1 MSIKSLARLTKTTR
15 NLEKPRPLKLSNI
28 NRHSTFDGSSVRLN
42 SVEEIMHL
50 IDCVAASISNGNLD
64 VAMQGNVIN
73 MCNNLKAYGQQ
84 LETIYKDQLDRAFV
98 TFRNGCREEQLDILS
113 RLHLLEIIELRAM
126 QWQSKDTDT
135 YYKQKLYQL
144 EAGQNEAAQGTTSG
158 GVTPTTPNPASTTP
172 SSVST
177 ISAASP
183 TQTMLGQ
190 GEVVKSSGKYS
201 NPTKIPNKN
210 YFRDEVVI
218 RNSDSGKVMGIK
230 GRRVHMIEELSETI
244 ISFQRVHPGA
254 KERLVQ
260 ITGPN
265 EEKILHAT
273 QLIEETIRRN
283 ASPTRAE
290 MPDHGGDT
298 GGIGGS
304 IGSSINSSASEDN
317 ILRHDVSGAA
327 RRAALAHSYSTN
339 DANIGEYKYTVAV
352 GSETIKIIGTNFDLV
367 WAAKLSLDDLF
378 SRGKFLGGGDG
389 YVNLEDDAN
398 FSSAGEG
405 KGHVNDVLSQRLS
418 VGVGGGGEGTG
429 GGCRQKEDEDSGAT
443 TSDSSEGTYVETPV
457 PSKLGDSHGGVA
469 SGKSVTA
476 ECGAKDGLGM
486 ELGVSEVVNKEVKVV
501 AMRQPLFPGSSKE
514 EFQAANED
522 AVSQLGKTRRANFSK
537 GQSKDADAVD
547 RVTLSEDGGE
557 TDVSFKQSQP
567 KSNVTSAPV
576 EQKKQPERPTKIRYT
591 NDFLLNCAMSP
602 LSQVPPPNWDAISTQ
617 YPCIV
622 RKVLLP
628 HPASPII
635 SPRTNFIP
643 PPPQKLVWNPTWRP
657 IGQVPAPLAHTN
669 NPFYWKRTPNF

>member
-1 MSIKSLARLTKTTR
+1 MIKPSNDMSIKSMARLTKTTR

-50 IDCVAASISNGNLD
+50 IDIVAASISNGNID
-64 VAMQGNVIN
+64 STMQSNVMN

-98 TFRNGCREEQLDILS
+98 TFRNGCREEHLDVLS

-126 QWQSKDTDT
+126 QWQNKDTDS

-144 EAGQNEAAQGTTSG
+144 EAGQNENTQGTLSG
-158 GVTPTTPNPASTTP
+158 GMTPTTPSPAASTP
-172 SSVST
+172 SSVG
-177 ISAASP
+177 AANTTSP
-183 TQTMLGQ
+183 LQSMLGQ

-265 EEKILHAT
+265 EDKIIHAT

-283 ASPTRAE
+283 ASPTRSE
-290 MPDHGGDT
+290 MPDHGGDS
-298 GGIGGS
+298 GVIGGS
-304 IGSSINSSASEDN
+304 VGSSINSSASEDN

-378 SRGKFLGGGDG
+378 SRGKYLGGGDG
-389 YVNLEDDAN
+389 FINLEEDAN
-398 FSSAGEG
+398 LISGDLG
-405 KGHVNDVLSQRLS
+405 KGSGNEGISHRLS
-418 VGVGGGGEGTG
+418 IGGGGGGGEGTG
-429 GGCRQKEDEDSGAT
+429 GSNRQKEDEDSGAT

-457 PSKLGDSHGGVA
+457 PTKMDEPTRDVE
-469 SGKSVTA
+469 SGKSVIEESKNKNGQGA
-476 ECGAKDGLGM
+476 EFKGM
-486 ELGVSEVVNKEVKVV
+486 EEVVNKELRVI
-501 AMRQPLFPGSSKE
+501 ALRQPLFPGSSEE

-522 AVSQLGKTRRANFSK
+522 VAGEPGKNRRASFAK
-537 GQSKDADAVD
+537 VQSKDNESADQN
-547 RVTLSEDGGE
+547 TSSEDGGE
-557 TDVSFKQSQP
+557 SDVTFKQSLP
-567 KSNVTSAPV
+567 KYNVTSAPA
-576 EQKKQPERPTKIRYT
+576 EQKKQPERPVPPRPTKIRYT

-602 LSQVPPPNWDAISTQ
+602 LSQIPPPNWDTISNQ

-622 RKVLLP
+622 RKIL
-628 HPASPII
+628 HQCS
-635 SPRTNFIP
+635 RD
-643 PPPQKLVWNPTWRP
+643 
-657 IGQVPAPLAHTN
+657 
-669 NPFYWKRTPNF
+669 

>member
-1 MSIKSLARLTKTTR
+1 MSFAVNVCHHIKSTNDMSIKSLARLTKTTR

-457 PSKLGDSHGGVA
+457 PSKL
-469 SGKSVTA
+469 
-476 ECGAKDGLGM
+476 
-486 ELGVSEVVNKEVKVV
+486 
-501 AMRQPLFPGSSKE
+501 
-514 EFQAANED
+514 AANED

>member
-1 MSIKSLARLTKTTR
+1 MIKPSNDMSIKSMARLTKTTR

-50 IDCVAASISNGNLD
+50 IDIVAASISNGNID
-64 VAMQGNVIN
+64 STMQSNVMN

-98 TFRNGCREEQLDILS
+98 TFRNGCREEHLDVLS

-126 QWQSKDTDT
+126 QWQNKDTDS

-144 EAGQNEAAQGTTSG
+144 EAGQNENTQGTLSG
-158 GVTPTTPNPASTTP
+158 GMTPTTPSPAASTP
-172 SSVST
+172 SSVG
-177 ISAASP
+177 AANTTSP
-183 TQTMLGQ
+183 LQSMLGQ

-265 EEKILHAT
+265 EDKIIHAT

-283 ASPTRAE
+283 ASPTRSE
-290 MPDHGGDT
+290 MPDHGGDS
-298 GGIGGS
+298 GVIGGS
-304 IGSSINSSASEDN
+304 VGSSINSSASEDN

-378 SRGKFLGGGDG
+378 SRGKYLGGGDG
-389 YVNLEDDAN
+389 FINLEEDAN
-398 FSSAGEG
+398 LISGDLG
-405 KGHVNDVLSQRLS
+405 KGSGNEGISHRLS
-418 VGVGGGGEGTG
+418 IGGGGGGGEGTG
-429 GGCRQKEDEDSGAT
+429 GSNRQKEDEDSGAT

-457 PSKLGDSHGGVA
+457 PTK
-469 SGKSVTA
+469 
-476 ECGAKDGLGM
+476 M
-486 ELGVSEVVNKEVKVV
+486 
-501 AMRQPLFPGSSKE
+501 
-514 EFQAANED
+514 AANED
-522 AVSQLGKTRRANFSK
+522 VAGEPGKNRRASFAK
-537 GQSKDADAVD
+537 VQSKDNESADQN
-547 RVTLSEDGGE
+547 TSSEDGGE
-557 TDVSFKQSQP
+557 SDVTFKQSLP
-567 KSNVTSAPV
+567 KYNVTSAPA
-576 EQKKQPERPTKIRYT
+576 EQKKQPERPVPPRPTKIRYT

-602 LSQVPPPNWDAISTQ
+602 LSQIPPPNWDTISNQ

-628 HPASPII
+628 SPSPIP

-643 PPPQKLVWNPTWRP
+643 PQPPQQKLAWNTTWHPIAQSPEVFDPRKYNRWAQSVDTQSFILNVAESEPPTP
-657 IGQVPAPLAHTN
+657 E
-669 NPFYWKRTPNF
+669 